1 MPAKGRN
8 LLRCEASRIENT
20 DAQLSTFHEY
30 NCLSPKARLEK
41 QRSMET
47 KLPCKGCGVWLPADT
62 TGDLCPNCLA
72 AGPRHTGSNSAG
84 AKTVNIP
91 PGAVLARSNSSPA
104 SPFAAAS
111 QPAFAGYRIIRALG
125 QGGMG
130 AVYEAEE
137 MDSGRRIALKVLSH
151 SLNSLEARKR
161 FLREGRLAAS
171 VSHPN
176 TVYVFGTD
184 EIDGQP
190 VIAMEL
196 VSGGT
201 LHDSIAEHGPM
212 PTARAVDAI
221 LQVLAG
227 LEAAAAVGVL
237 HRDIK
242 PSNCFVETDGTVKV
256 GDFGLSVSTS
266 GNNDTKLTMAGS
278 FVGTPAFSSPEQL
291 RGDEFTIQGD
301 IYAVGVTLYYLLTG
315 RTPFEGDD
323 LVRMLTTVLERPPE
337 SPAKFRQGIPRGLC
351 RAVLRCLEKQPGKRF
366 KTYSDFRN
374 ALMPYSSA
382 APSPATISLRF
393 LAACFDA
400 ALLSLVFSL
409 LTLPFGQRWAH
420 AAQNNQL
427 GPVQIA
433 IGAGAEILAAIYF
446 AIFEGLWGASL
457 GKRIC
462 RLRVVGLNRSLP
474 GVPRAFARAA
484 LVRWV
489 PMLPVW
495 LATWLAFS
503 RNPSIANAVAIGGFS
518 GTRYIIIALFFMTAR
533 RRNGYAAV
541 QDLLTGTRV
550 IRQSY
555 QEARP
560 GLESAKEEIAGLA
573 SAPQMGPYQVL
584 ETLRKSESDEM
595 LLGFDPRLNRKVW
608 IRKQPAD
615 APPIP
620 ASLRSLGRVGRL
632 RWLNGRHADGEHWDA
647 YEAVPGKPP
656 TALIARRQPWSRVR
670 FWLLDL
676 AEEID
681 LGQKSQSSPEILALD
696 RVWITADGRAKL
708 LDFPAPGC
716 ESPSRNPHASANSSP
731 DLFLNQMVVSAL
743 EGRTVAAAEARPV
756 LVTVPLPFHA
766 HDILQELQTA
776 ISPSLLV
783 ERLRP
788 LLNNLATVSRR
799 RRFALIAAC
808 CALPVFI
815 GAVVCVG
822 LYVAKAFGAR
832 TQATELDV
840 LGGCLTEL
848 ASLQTNSSPAGG
860 FDGLGSAAP
869 ASVVGAS
876 MTWNGIPFKFGPPNA
891 PDVVASVGQ
900 TIPLPP
906 GHFTNITLVGAAVQG
921 HQSGQILHIKYSD
934 EKKAFRV
941 EQFSDWR
948 DPKEYSGEGHVVDMA
963 HLQDGSGGQTNGEAH
978 LYGYTFPLNGKQ
990 TTESLT
996 LPKNA
1001 SVEFLAMTLEPP
1013 ATIVDL
1019 APYFNQANGIVI
1031 DGSRFGVD
1039 PRAREAMET
1048 YIAGRF
1054 RGTVTNVTALNGAI
1068 NFSLPENQRKAAMDL
1083 MSKRPAPSDA
1093 EFKAAAKIAEPM
1105 LKGELA
1111 EDENHF
1117 DINVPHPILVALAVV
1132 YFGVVFCAAASF
1144 AACVF
1149 HGGILIRTLGVAVV
1163 RHDGAEASRRR
1174 MLLRSFIAWLPALA
1188 SGPLFL
1194 ALADRGNAESLGRA
1208 AILAGAIV
1216 GGMIL
1221 ALWAALLP
1229 ERGLHDRLAST
1240 CLVPRE

>member
-1 MPAKGRN
+1 
-8 LLRCEASRIENT
+8 
-20 DAQLSTFHEY
+20 
-30 NCLSPKARLEK
+30 
-41 QRSMET
+41 MET

-72 AGPRHTGSNSAG
+72 AGSQQARPGSTGTRTIA
-84 AKTVNIP
+84 IP
-91 PGAVLARSNSSPA
+91 AGAVLPRSHTAPG

-111 QPAFAGYRIIRALG
+111 QPDLAGYRIIRALG

-137 MDSGRRIALKVLSH
+137 VESGRRIALKVLSH
-151 SLNSLEARKR
+151 ALNSPEARKR

-201 LHDSIAEHGPM
+201 LDESVADHGPM

-221 LQVLAG
+221 LQVIAG

-237 HRDIK
+237 HRDVK
-242 PSNCFVETDGTVKV
+242 PSNCFVESDGTVKV

-337 SPAKFRQGIPRGLC
+337 SPAKFRQGLPRGLC
-351 RAVLRCLEKQPGKRF
+351 RTVLRCLEKQPGKRF
-366 KTYSDFRN
+366 KSYSDFRS

-393 LAACFDA
+393 AAGCIDLALVSIIFTSLAA
-400 ALLSLVFSL
+400 
-409 LTLPFGQRWAH
+409 PFGKRLAVS
-420 AAQNNQL
+420 AQANPFGSRQL
-427 GPVQIA
+427 LLGVV
-433 IGAGAEILAAIYF
+433 AETLAVAYF
-446 AIFEGLWGASL
+446 ALFEGLWGASL

-462 RLRVVGLNRSLP
+462 RLRVVGVNRGLP
-474 GVPRAFARAA
+474 GIPRAAARAM

-489 PMLPVW
+489 PVLP
-495 LATWLAFS
+495 TWLFTWLSFS
-503 RNPSIANAVAIGGFS
+503 HHPQTVGNSIALGGFS
-518 GTRYIIIALFFMTAR
+518 GTQYIILGLFFATTR

-560 GLESAKEEIAGLA
+560 GLESAKEETGALP

-584 ETLRKSESDEM
+584 ETLRKCDSDEV

-608 IRKQPAD
+608 IRKLPPG

-620 ASLRSLGRVGRL
+620 ASLRNLGRVGRL
-632 RWLNGRHADGEHWDA
+632 RWLNGRHAAGEHWDA
-647 YEAVPGKPP
+647 YEAVPGKPLM
-656 TALIARRQPWSRVR
+656 ALITQRQPWSRVR

-681 LGQKSQSSPEILALD
+681 LGQKSQSSPEILALGH
-696 RVWITADGRAKL
+696 VWITADGRAKL

-716 ESPSRNPHASANSSP
+716 ESPSQNPHAGTNTSP
-731 DLFLNQMVVSAL
+731 DLFLNQVVVSAL
-743 EGRTVAAAEARPV
+743 EGRTVAAAEARPASV
-756 LVTVPLPFHA
+756 AVPLPLHA
-766 HDILQELQTA
+766 HDILRELQTA
-776 ISPSLLV
+776 INPSLLV
-783 ERLRP
+783 EHLRP

-799 RRFALIAAC
+799 RRFSLMAAC
-808 CALPVFI
+808 CALPLFV
-815 GAVVCVG
+815 GMVVCIG
-822 LYVAKAFGAR
+822 FYVAKAYGAR
-832 TQATELDV
+832 TQATELDA

-848 ASLQTNSSPAGG
+848 ASLRTNSSPAGG
-860 FDGLGSAAP
+860 FDGSGHAVP
-869 ASVVGAS
+869 ASAVGAS
-876 MTWNGIPFKFGPPNA
+876 MTWSGIPFKFGPPNA

-906 GHFTNITLVGAAVQG
+906 GNFTNLTLVGAAVQG
-921 HQSGQILHIKYSD
+921 HQRKQLLHIKYTD
-934 EKKAFRV
+934 GKKLFHV
-941 EQFSDWR
+941 QEFSDWR
-948 DPKEYSGEGHVVDMA
+948 DPEEYRGENHVVDLT
-963 HLQDGSGGQTNGEAH
+963 HFQDGDGGQTNCKAC
-978 LYGYTFPLNGKQ
+978 LYGYTVPLAAKQ
-990 TTESLT
+990 TPESIT

-1001 SVEFLAMTLEPP
+1001 SVEILAMTLEPP
-1013 ATIVDL
+1013 ATPVDL
-1019 APYFNQANGIVI
+1019 APCFNQANGIVV
-1031 DGSRFGVD
+1031 DGSRFGAD
-1039 PRAREAMET
+1039 ARACEAMET

-1068 NFSLPENQRKAAMDL
+1068 KLLAARK
-1083 MSKRPAPSDA
+1083 S
-1093 EFKAAAKIAEPM
+1093 AK
-1105 LKGELA
+1105 GR
-1111 EDENHF
+1111 
-1117 DINVPHPILVALAVV
+1117 
-1132 YFGVVFCAAASF
+1132 
-1144 AACVF
+1144 
-1149 HGGILIRTLGVAVV
+1149 HGLDR
-1163 RHDGAEASRRR
+1163 EASRSQRGR
-1174 MLLRSFIAWLPALA
+1174 VQG
-1188 SGPLFL
+1188 SGEGCR
-1194 ALADRGNAESLGRA
+1194 AHAEREARGG
-1208 AILAGAIV
+1208 
-1216 GGMIL
+1216 
-1221 ALWAALLP
+1221 
-1229 ERGLHDRLAST
+1229 
-1240 CLVPRE
+1240 